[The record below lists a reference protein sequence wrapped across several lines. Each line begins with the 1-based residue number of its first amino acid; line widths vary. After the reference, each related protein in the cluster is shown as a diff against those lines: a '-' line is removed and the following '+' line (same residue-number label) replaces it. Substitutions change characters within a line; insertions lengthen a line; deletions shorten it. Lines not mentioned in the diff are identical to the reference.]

1 MNDYIIRALDKEK
14 SIRVFIASTSNMVES
29 ARKIHNTTPVATAA
43 LGRTITAA
51 GIMGIMTKGVKY
63 KTSIQIK
70 GNGPLK
76 TILAVAD
83 SQGQVKGYVGNPYV
97 ELPLKKNGKLDV
109 GNAVGKDGRVI
120 IIKDLGL
127 KEPYIGQ
134 SKLVS
139 GEIAEDLSYYF
150 ASSEQQP
157 SAVALGV
164 LVDVDLT
171 VRASGGYIVQVLPNI
186 SEELLNKLEERLSN
200 VEPISRLIDKG
211 YTPEDILD
219 KVFGDFGMEIK
230 EKNEISLT
238 CDCSRERLEGALIS
252 IGEEELKSI
261 IAEDGKAEVSCHFC
275 NTSYTFNTDEL
286 NKLLDEAKK

>member
-1 MNDYIIRALDKEK
+1 MKDYIIRALDKEK
-14 SIRVFIASTSNMVES
+14 SIRVFIALTSNMVES

-51 GIMGIMTKGVKY
+51 GIMGIMTKGAKY

-200 VEPISRLIDKG
+200 VEPVSRLIDKG

>member
-51 GIMGIMTKGVKY
+51 GIMGVMTKGAKY

-83 SQGQVKGYVGNPYV
+83 NQGQVKGYVGNPYV